1 MSHCLLYQDP
11 LIYMDLSSQ
20 YIRINP
26 NKSVKMKNLGANYK
40 LDAQSHN
47 VKLSSRNSIEHVNRY
62 SKAQFNLAEIS
73 NKCFNDDNKFPM
85 KMSES
90 WGFCFIVTREVVKLW
105 SSKSKYT
112 EGFIKLLFFQQEIFQ
127 NTGRNLP
134 HYWLFQNVGIFPLV
148 LDNIFECINNTSNI

>member
-1 MSHCLLYQDP
+1 
-11 LIYMDLSSQ
+11 
-20 YIRINP
+20 
-26 NKSVKMKNLGANYK
+26 MKNLGANYK

-90 WGFCFIVTREVVKLW
+90 
-105 SSKSKYT
+105 
-112 EGFIKLLFFQQEIFQ
+112 
-127 NTGRNLP
+127 
-134 HYWLFQNVGIFPLV
+134 
-148 LDNIFECINNTSNI
+148 